1 MNIQERKSWRLFLDV
16 HIETWLSV
24 IQIIGFFNVPY
35 LLNWDWIIVILFI
48 KVIEKTILLWLGM
61 VRHTVSQLDYKAPQ
75 LLVYISWNDGANNEI
90 TRATSITLTFVMQIN
105 IQEWK
110 RLKLIFQIGMVKHE
124 YQPIRL

>member
-1 MNIQERKSWRLFLDV
+1 M
-16 HIETWLSV
+16 
-24 IQIIGFFNVPY
+24 
-35 LLNWDWIIVILFI
+35 
-48 KVIEKTILLWLGM
+48 GM

-90 TRATSITLTFVMQIN
+90 TRAASITLTFVMQIN